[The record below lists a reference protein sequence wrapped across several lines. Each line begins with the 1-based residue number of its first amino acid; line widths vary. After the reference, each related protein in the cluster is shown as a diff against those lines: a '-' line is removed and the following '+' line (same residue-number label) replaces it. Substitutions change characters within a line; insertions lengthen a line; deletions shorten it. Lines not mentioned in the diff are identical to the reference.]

1 MSIGMDVKE
10 VIQVAMCS
18 VQVAALVLPGHPP
31 DEVHSPRP
39 GFPVSNLP
47 NVSARCHD
55 TFL

>member
-1 MSIGMDVKE
+1 MDVKE